1 MRDFFINSLEMLVSV
16 IVVLMGLT
24 VLGMALAA
32 LGGGGMMGQGG
43 MMGRAGGGGFLAAL
57 AILVGGGLYVIIVG
71 GFLYMLIAIQQNTRR
86 SAEALEKLLMK

>member
-24 VLGMALAA
+24 VLGLALAA
-32 LGGGGMMGQGG
+32 LAGGGMMGQGG